1 VKFLPLVLALALL
14 FTAVPAEGQGMFDI
28 GDRDTLQTLLGPFA
42 HFFMPLLGFYPL
54 RSFFFAPIHI
64 IKDWLETSWPLG
76 AAVMIIM
83 GSNMSTISSALE
95 DIRNSRPYAILMS
108 LYHLIPQR
116 LEEPLV
122 TLLTGLFSAV
132 SGIAGALMLILG
144 ILPDSAIKAFGLL
157 PVFSPLGLWPLIA
170 LVPLITRPI
179 YLRSVNSLTSFA
191 CNRIPGLRVLY
202 NDFISRETGIPMISV
217 MY

>member
-144 ILPDSAIKAFGLL
+144 VLPERAIEIAGLL
-157 PVFSPLGLWPLIA
+157 PALLLLFWPLIA

-179 YLRSVNSLTSFA
+179 YLRSVNGLTSFA

>member
-1 VKFLPLVLALALL
+1 MAI
-14 FTAVPAEGQGMFDI
+14 PAEGQGILDI
-28 GDRDTLQTLLGPFA
+28 RDRDTLQTILGPFA

-54 RSFFFAPIHI
+54 RSFFLAPIHI

-83 GSNMSTISSALE
+83 GSDMSTISSALE
-95 DIRNSRPYAILMS
+95 DIRNNGAYVILRS
-108 LYHLIPQR
+108 LYNLIPQR

-122 TLLTGLFSAV
+122 TVLTGLFSAV
-132 SGIAGALMLILG
+132 SGVAGALMLVLG

-157 PVFSPLGLWPLIA
+157 PLFSPLALWPFFA
-170 LVPLITRPI
+170 LVPLIARPL
-179 YLRSVNSLTSFA
+179 YLGSVNGLTSFA

-202 NDFISRETGIPMISV
+202 KEFISRETGIPMISV